1 MDKVFLVAA
10 GGAAG
15 AVARYALGVQAM
27 RLWGSAWPYGTL
39 LANILGGLLMGALV
53 GFLAHRGGAD
63 QERLR
68 LLLGVGVLGGFT
80 TFSAFSLETALMI
93 ERRTYGQ
100 AFGYAT
106 ASVVLSVTAL
116 FMGIILARKAF
127 A

>member
-1 MDKVFLVAA
+1 MDKVLLVAV

-27 RLWGSAWPYGTL
+27 RLWGSAWPYGTF
-39 LANILGGLLMGALV
+39 LANILGGLLMGLLV
-53 GFLAHRGGAD
+53 GFLAQRGGAD

-116 FMGIILARKAF
+116 FLGLILARKAF